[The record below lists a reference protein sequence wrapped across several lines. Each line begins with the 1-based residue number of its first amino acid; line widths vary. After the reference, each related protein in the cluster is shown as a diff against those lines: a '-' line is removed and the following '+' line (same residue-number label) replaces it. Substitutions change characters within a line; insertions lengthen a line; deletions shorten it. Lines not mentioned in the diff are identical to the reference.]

1 MTDIQLYEKLSSL
14 PSNLKAEVADFIDFL
29 KLKSEKKKDK
39 NFKRIAGGAE
49 GLILMMDNFDE
60 PINGFEDYTK

>member
-29 KLKSEKKKDK
+29 KLKSEKANMISKKR
-39 NFKRIAGGAE
+39 FAGQAK
-49 GLILMMDNFDE
+49 GLIKIKDDFDA
-60 PINGFEDYTK
+60 PIAGFEDYS